1 MDFDAAL
8 ADLEAAGLTR
18 RRRVVR
24 GAQGAVLDVD
34 GERILAFA
42 SNDYLGLAAHPAIV
56 EATVEAARRCGVGG
70 GASHLISGHHEEH
83 ERAEDAL
90 ARFVGLPRALLFSS
104 GYMANTG
111 IVPALVNRGGAVF
124 SDALSHACLIDGAR
138 LSRATLHI
146 YPHCDLAT
154 LEAQLA
160 AEPSPEKLVITDG
173 VFSMDGDIAPLA
185 RLVALCERHD
195 AMLLVDDAHGFGVVG
210 PQGRG
215 SVALA
220 GVQSEKLLYL
230 GTLGKAAGVSGA
242 FVAGPASAIEWLV
255 QRARTYIFTTSMPP
269 MLAAGIRAAV
279 DLIERDEWR
288 RERLASHRQRLRS
301 ALHSLPWTVPETV
314 TAIQPVVIGDNRAA
328 LAVMR
333 RLWDAGLWVP
343 AIRPPTV
350 PAGTARLR
358 ITLSAAHDDEHI
370 DRLGATLVA
379 AARAPLA
386 SAA

>member
-34 GERILAFA
+34 GEPILAFA
-42 SNDYLGLAAHPAIV
+42 SNDYLGLAAHPEIV
-56 EATVEAARRCGVGG
+56 EVTIEAARRCGVGG

-83 ERAEDAL
+83 ERAEEAL

-124 SDALSHACLIDGAR
+124 SDTLNHACLIDGAR

-173 VFSMDGDIAPLA
+173 VFSMDGDITPLA
-185 RLVALCERHD
+185 ELVALCERHD

-220 GVQSEKLLYL
+220 GVKSDKLLYL

-279 DLIERDEWR
+279 DIIERDEWR
-288 RERLASHRQRLRS
+288 RERLASHRQRLRT
-301 ALHSLPWTVPETV
+301 ALHALPWAVPQTV

-333 RLWDAGLWVP
+333 LLWDEGLWVP

-358 ITLSAAHDDEHI
+358 ITLSAAHEDEHI
-370 DRLGATLVA
+370 DRLGAALVA

>member
-42 SNDYLGLAAHPAIV
+42 SNDYLGLAAHPDIV

-83 ERAEDAL
+83 ERAEEAL

-124 SDALSHACLIDGAR
+124 SDTLNHACLIDGAR
-138 LSRATLHI
+138 LSRAALHI

-154 LEAQLA
+154 LETQLA
-160 AEPSPEKLVITDG
+160 SEPSREKLVITDG

-185 RLVALCERHD
+185 QLVTLCERHD

-220 GVQSEKLLYL
+220 GVKSEKLLYL

-279 DLIERDEWR
+279 DIIERDEWR
-288 RERLASHRQRLRS
+288 RERLASHRQRLRL
-301 ALHSLPWTVPETV
+301 ALHALPWTVPETV

-333 RLWDAGLWVP
+333 RLWDEGLWVP

-358 ITLSAAHDDEHI
+358 VTLSAAHDDEHI
-370 DRLGATLVA
+370 DRLGAALVA

>member
-1 MDFDAAL
+1 VDFEAAL
-8 ADLEAAGLTR
+8 AELEAAGLTR

-34 GERILAFA
+34 GEPVLAFA
-42 SNDYLGLAAHPAIV
+42 SNDYLGLAAHPEIV
-56 EATVEAARRCGVGG
+56 EATIEAARRCGVGG

-90 ARFVGLPRALLFSS
+90 ARFVGMPRALLFSS

-124 SDALSHACLIDGAR
+124 SDTLNHACLIDGAR

-185 RLVALCERHD
+185 ELVALCERHD

-220 GVQSEKLLYL
+220 GLKSDKLLYL

-255 QRARTYIFTTSMPP
+255 QRARTYIFTTSLPP

-279 DLIERDEWR
+279 DIIERDEWR
-288 RERLASHRQRLRS
+288 RERIASHRHLLRA
-301 ALHSLPWTVPETV
+301 ALNALPWAVPDTV

-333 RLWDAGLWVP
+333 RLWDDGLWVP

-350 PAGTARLR
+350 PTGTARLR
-358 ITLSAAHDDEHI
+358 ITLSAAHEDAHV
-370 DRLGATLVA
+370 DRLGTALVE

>member
-83 ERAEDAL
+83 ECAEDAL

-124 SDALSHACLIDGAR
+124 SDALNHACLIDGAR

-160 AEPSPEKLVITDG
+160 AEPSPEKLVFTDG

>member
-18 RRRVVR
+18 QRRVVR
-24 GAQGAVLDVD
+24 GTQGAMLDVD
-34 GERILAFA
+34 GQRILAFA

-83 ERAEDAL
+83 ERAEEAL

-124 SDALSHACLIDGAR
+124 SDTLNHACLIDGAR
-138 LSRATLHI
+138 LSRATVHI
-146 YPHCDLAT
+146 YPHGDLAT
-154 LEAQLA
+154 LAAQLA
-160 AEPSPEKLVITDG
+160 SEPAREKLVLTDG

-185 RLVALCERHD
+185 DLVALCERHD
-195 AMLLVDDAHGFGVVG
+195 AMLLVDDAHGFGVIG

-220 GVQSEKLLYL
+220 GVRSEKLLYL
-230 GTLGKAAGVSGA
+230 GTLGKAAGVCGA
-242 FVAGPASAIEWLV
+242 FVAGPASAIEWLI

-288 RERLASHRQRLRS
+288 RERLASHRQRLRA
-301 ALHSLPWTVPETV
+301 ALHALPWNAPETI
-314 TAIQPVVIGDNRAA
+314 TAIQPVVIGDNRVA

-333 RLWDAGLWVP
+333 RLWDEGLWVP

-358 ITLSAAHDDEHI
+358 ITLSAAHEDEHI
-370 DRLGATLVA
+370 DRLGLALTG

>member
-124 SDALSHACLIDGAR
+124 SDALNHACLIDGAR

-333 RLWDAGLWVP
+333 RLWDEGLWVP